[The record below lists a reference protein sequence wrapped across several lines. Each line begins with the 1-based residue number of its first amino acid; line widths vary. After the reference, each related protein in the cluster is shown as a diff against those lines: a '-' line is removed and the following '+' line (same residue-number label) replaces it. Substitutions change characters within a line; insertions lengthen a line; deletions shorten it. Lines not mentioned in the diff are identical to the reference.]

1 MAGYRFLD
9 HMTDAVIEAHGDS
22 LEDAFE
28 QAAMGLVDTMVDV
41 AGVRP
46 ETAIER
52 EAEGHDLESLLF
64 DWLDKVML
72 LLVADGIAMSEF
84 SVTIRKKGGGY
95 SLSGIAKGEK
105 LDLSR
110 HNYKVEIK
118 AVTYHEMSV
127 RQDGERFV
135 ARFLLDL

>member
-9 HMTDAVIEAHGDS
+9 HMTDAVVEAHGAT
-22 LEDAFE
+22 LEEAFE
-28 QAAMGLVDTMVDV
+28 QAAMGLVDTMVDI

-46 ETAIER
+46 GNEVSI
-52 EAEGHDLESLLF
+52 EAEGHDPESLLF

-72 LLVADGIAMSEF
+72 LLVADGFATSKFYVKIQEQQSNYLL
-84 SVTIRKKGGGY
+84 KGT
-95 SLSGIAKGEK
+95 ARGEK

-110 HNYKVEIK
+110 HHYKVEIK

-127 RQDGERFV
+127 RRQEGRTTL
-135 ARFLLDL
+135 RFLLDL

>member
-9 HMTDAVIEAHGDS
+9 HMTDAVIEAHGNG
-22 LEDAFE
+22 LEEAFE

-46 ETAIER
+46 ETAIEI
-52 EAEGHDLESLLF
+52 ESEGHDLESLLF

-72 LLVADGIAMSEF
+72 LLVADGMAMSEF
-84 SVTIRKKGGGY
+84 AVRIDGY
-95 SLSGIAKGEK
+95 KLKAVARGER
-105 LDLSR
+105 LDLAR
-110 HNYKVEIK
+110 HKYKVEIK

-127 RQDGERFV
+127 VRDEDDGRV
-135 ARFLLDL
+135 TVRFLLDL